1 VFVPA
6 GLNRIPGDRG
16 TDDSVFSGL
25 GMLLQASTRI
35 AAVTGARAALVRL
48 LKPGRQVR
56 LGVYYD
62 GGYLAKGR
70 ASVDQHGAVG
80 CWRVPP
86 FFADRRARYSPPSVK
101 RAEAP
106 SGRMSS
112 RAIRSVGGSS

>member
-86 FFADRRARYSPPSVK
+86 FFAAQREAGRGAVRQDELSSHSLRRRQLLSARGQPV
-101 RAEAP
+101 
-106 SGRMSS
+106 
-112 RAIRSVGGSS
+112 